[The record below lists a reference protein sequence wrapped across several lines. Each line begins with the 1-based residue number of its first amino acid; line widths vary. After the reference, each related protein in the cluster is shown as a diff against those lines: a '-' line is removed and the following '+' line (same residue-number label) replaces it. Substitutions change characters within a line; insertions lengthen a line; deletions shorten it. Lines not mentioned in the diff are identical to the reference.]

1 MVMLKDIQQNAK
13 NLKPRGVYCVTTV

>member
-1 MVMLKDIQQNAK
+1 MLKDIQQKAK